1 MNTFSNRRHRRRF
14 NVYNFNTGESTP
26 WCITEPSTCLCATAV
41 QAKLEDLGLEYCKNY
56 VTWPVK
62 SSAFTID
69 SDYLAATEA
78 AKAYYL
84 NNKNTTLSDDHDDYD
99 PEPGV
104 YTQNLLSY
112 QPYWGCV
119 LNFPHCKQNDTSRA
133 HCKFTCKEF
142 NRRAR
147 SGNDIPKVS
156 CSNLPNSDCSSG
168 IRVGVSVFAILM
180 SVVFTMIVL

>member
-1 MNTFSNRRHRRRF
+1 M
-14 NVYNFNTGESTP
+14 
-26 WCITEPSTCLCATAV
+26 TEPSNCLCATAV
-41 QAKLEDLGLEYCKNY
+41 QARLEDLGLEYCKNY

-84 NNKNTTLSDDHDDYD
+84 NNKNRTLSDDHDDLD
-99 PEPGV
+99 PDPGV

-119 LNFPHCKQNDTSRA
+119 LNFPHCKQDDSSRA